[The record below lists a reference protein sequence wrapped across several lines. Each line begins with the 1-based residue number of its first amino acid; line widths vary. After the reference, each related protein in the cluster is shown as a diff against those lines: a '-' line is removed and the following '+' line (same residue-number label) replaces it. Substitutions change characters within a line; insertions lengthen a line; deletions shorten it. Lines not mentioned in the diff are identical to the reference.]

1 LGFANLQFAFRNLQF
16 HKLQQQEGVRRL
28 FRTGSQAMH
37 GVLEALTFVLPGLAA
52 LCGLILASAFFSGSE
67 TALFYLSRDELRM
80 LQVGK
85 PRERVIADL
94 LRDPD
99 RLLTAVLFWNLLT
112 NLTYFAS
119 SVVIARQLAER
130 HGAALAGA
138 FSAVAVAAIILFG
151 EVFPKSLAVVFHR
164 RIAGL
169 VSWPVAIAVRLLDP
183 VFPVLGMITRIIR
196 RTIWPHV
203 RPEPYLQADD
213 LEKAVATSQ
222 LSAETILHEQQILRR
237 ILELSE
243 ITAEEVMRPR
253 GTYATY
259 APGLRV
265 SELHAT
271 APVVDYLLLQD
282 PTVAKTDADAI
293 GSAVPLSTLCNFTDE
308 NVAGQAEPIVHV
320 PWCASLADV
329 LQTLRNRLCDVAVV
343 VNEYGETT
351 GVVTYEDVMDT
362 VLVPIPSRAKRILR
376 RDPVL
381 QVAEGRYHV
390 DGLTTLRHLSQR
402 LGFEYEP
409 TADGLLTV
417 AGMLHEQFE
426 RIPQVGD
433 ECVWAGYQFKVIETT
448 ERGKLRVM
456 VSPLSVEP

>member
-1 LGFANLQFAFRNLQF
+1 MN
-16 HKLQQQEGVRRL
+16 
-28 FRTGSQAMH
+28 
-37 GVLEALTFVLPGLAA
+37 GVLEALTFVLPGLAV
-52 LCGLILASAFFSGSE
+52 LCGLMLVSAFFSGSE

-99 RLLTAVLFWNLLT
+99 RLLSAILFWNLFT
-112 NLTYFAS
+112 NLTYFAV
-119 SVVIARQLAER
+119 SVVLARQLAGS
-130 HGAALAGA
+130 HGAALAGGFTA
-138 FSAVAVAAIILFG
+138 AAVAAIILFG
-151 EVFPKSLAVVFHR
+151 EVFPKSLAVIFHR

-169 VSWPVAIAVRLLDP
+169 VSWPVAVAVRVLDP
-183 VFPVLGMITRIIR
+183 VLPVLEMTTRIIR
-196 RTIWPHV
+196 RTIWPHI
-203 RPEPYLQADD
+203 RPEPYLHADD
-213 LEKAVATSQ
+213 LEKAVATSD
-222 LSAETILHEQQILRR
+222 LSAETILHEQQILHR
-237 ILELSE
+237 ILDLSE

-253 GTYATY
+253 GTYTTY
-259 APGLRV
+259 APGVRL

-271 APVVDYLLLQD
+271 THVVDYLLLHD
-282 PTVAKTDADAI
+282 PTVVKADPDAI
-293 GSAVPLSTLCNFTDE
+293 GSAVPLSTLWGFTEDD
-308 NVAGQAEPIVHV
+308 VAAQAEPIVHV
-320 PWCASLADV
+320 PWCASLADL

-343 VNEYGETT
+343 VNEYGETI

-409 TADGLLTV
+409 TIDGLLTI
-417 AGMLHEQFE
+417 AGMLHEQLE

-433 ECVWAGYQFKVIETT
+433 ECEWAGYRFKVIETT

-456 VSPLSVEP
+456 VSPLSVER